1 MFSDSFATSTSL
13 DRSTILCFS
22 NLLKQRYVYL
32 SACQL
37 LKAIYNTIQKK
48 IQHLCAHME
57 DSILFSLLLLRHL
70 SHNDSLPPFLTND
83 DAKQIGPHLWK
94 IVLTNQEGNYMS
106 SITKSL
112 TLVEPLFPFVHI
124 LIVHN
129 ERQAVEESVLEQ
141 LIHLYPIFPQMICC
155 ML

>member
-1 MFSDSFATSTSL
+1 
-13 DRSTILCFS
+13 
-22 NLLKQRYVYL
+22 
-32 SACQL
+32 
-37 LKAIYNTIQKK
+37 
-48 IQHLCAHME
+48 
-57 DSILFSLLLLRHL
+57 
-70 SHNDSLPPFLTND
+70 
-83 DAKQIGPHLWK
+83 
-94 IVLTNQEGNYMS
+94 MS